1 MAPSVV
7 RVKVTADGCYCFV
20 GCRGNTPKTIMA
32 IHLDKFRHE
41 KDNDDDDNL
50 QNNTA
55 LHAYIFSVSATTIG
69 FAGVGSDSNLK
80 LITFPNNQHSQ
91 HTAESVQKVIPNTSD
106 ISYIKGDFAYGY
118 ATAGRFYR
126 LALSSTFLVMVMI
139 MMWMDMADPTQH
151 RDSFDL
157 VVDAARKNSRSIGF
171 VEHICATDDL
181 SSWNVEISN
190 VYPQFPLHSINRL
203 ERLFLH
209 YIQWDL
215 YISGSVYAK
224 YYFALRSLTEK
235 KDFRRRY
242 NYTIKIDPPNSKRL
256 EERSAAVKNELYS
269 RSV

>member
-1 MAPSVV
+1 MFSNRFGYLLGHLDEELNQQMAPSVV

-50 QNNTA
+50 QKYFMNDSKMRVRLLQIHTCIECNTA

-80 LITFPNNQHSQ
+80 LITFPTNQHSQ

-171 VEHICATDDL
+171 VEHICATD
-181 SSWNVEISN
+181 
-190 VYPQFPLHSINRL
+190 
-203 ERLFLH
+203 
-209 YIQWDL
+209 
-215 YISGSVYAK
+215 
-224 YYFALRSLTEK
+224 
-235 KDFRRRY
+235 
-242 NYTIKIDPPNSKRL
+242 
-256 EERSAAVKNELYS
+256 
-269 RSV
+269 